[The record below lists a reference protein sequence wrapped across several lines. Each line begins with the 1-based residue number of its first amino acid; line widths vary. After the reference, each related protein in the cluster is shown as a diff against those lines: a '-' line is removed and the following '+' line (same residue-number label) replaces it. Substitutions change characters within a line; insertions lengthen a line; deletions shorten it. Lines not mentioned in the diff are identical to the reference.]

1 MATVIL
7 PRKNLL
13 KMDERSITIEIPSKT
28 KQEKDYSI
36 LERTRGL
43 WSDKNID
50 PVKYQRKIRREWDRK
65 IK

>member
-13 KMDERSITIEIPSKT
+13 RMDERSITIEIPSNS
-28 KQEKDYSI
+28 KQDKDYSI

-43 WSDKNID
+43 WKDKNID
-50 PVKYQRKIRREWDRK
+50 PVKYQRKIRKEWDRK

>member
-1 MATVIL
+1 
-7 PRKNLL
+7 
-13 KMDERSITIEIPSKT
+13 MDERSITIEIPSKT